1 MAAWGG
7 ISSLQFGLSLFWS
20 QAVRTP
26 RRQLTV
32 GKMNQ
37 LLCRAPARLAK
48 LDHCKGQIRVG
59 YDADLVVWS
68 PHLSHTIKED
78 RSGYQNRASHM
89 GIYSIIPYI
98 LMNKCPRNC
107 QILNNIIIT

>member
-7 ISSLQFGLSLFWS
+7 ISSLQFGLSLFWT

-48 LDHCKGQIRVG
+48 LDHCKGQIKAG

-68 PHLSHTIKED
+68 PHLAHTVQEN
-78 RSGYQNRASHM
+78 RSGYH
-89 GIYSIIPYI
+89 
-98 LMNKCPRNC
+98 LDDRNG
-107 QILNNIIIT
+107 

>member
-7 ISSLQFGLSLFWS
+7 ISSLQFGLSLFWT

-32 GKMNQ
+32 GKMNK

-48 LDHCKGQIRVG
+48 LDHCKGQIKAG

-68 PHLSHTIKED
+68 PHLAHTVQEN
-78 RSGYQNRASHM
+78 RSGYH
-89 GIYSIIPYI
+89 
-98 LMNKCPRNC
+98 LDDRNG
-107 QILNNIIIT
+107 

>member
-20 QAVRTP
+20 QAARAP
-26 RRQLTV
+26 HRQLTV

-68 PHLSHTIKED
+68 PDLSHTIKED
-78 RSGYQNRASHM
+78 RSGYPHFS
-89 GIYSIIPYI
+89 IYTDMVEVHYW
-98 LMNKCPRNC
+98 
-107 QILNNIIIT
+107 